1 MTTLSFFSI
10 SFCYNPFFDWL
21 ITVYTICMKALRDI
35 KSFFCGTPF
44 VAFCTILLMYQKSW
58 MNEVSKRR
66 ENLTFIYIKV
76 WILFSFEIK
85 VRILIYSFVSN
96 NISQFVFTHKKVKTT
111 IYPQILNPQ
120 ISNNYQALELTFYLL
135 LQSPQL
141 FLVGLLLRSSWGRRI
156 RIDSIS
162 KEILI
167 ESTRPCLLQY
177 LYFRNTQ

>member
-1 MTTLSFFSI
+1 MVK
-10 SFCYNPFFDWL
+10 
-21 ITVYTICMKALRDI
+21 ITVYTICMKALCDI

-44 VAFCTILLMYQKSW
+44 VAFCTILLLYQKSFWKQKSW

-120 ISNNYQALELTFYLL
+120 IRNNYQALELIFYLL

-141 FLVGLLLRSSWGRRI
+141 FLMGLLLRSSWGRRI